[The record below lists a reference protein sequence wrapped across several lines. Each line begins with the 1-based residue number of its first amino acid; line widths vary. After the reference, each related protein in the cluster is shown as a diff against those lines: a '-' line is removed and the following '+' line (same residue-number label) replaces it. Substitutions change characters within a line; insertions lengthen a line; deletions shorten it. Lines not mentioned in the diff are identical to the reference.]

1 MNRADIQKQIPEIR
15 KQVSV
20 FVPLSDWRLLRDEAI
35 RRRKPMAELC
45 RGWMEPELNRIRRR
59 CQAGTPAPADSR

>member
-1 MNRADIQKQIPEIR
+1 MIRPDIRKPIPEIR

-35 RRRKPMAELC
+35 RRRKPMTELC
-45 RGWMEPELNRIRRR
+45 RGWIEPQLNRLRRLNLPPSAR
-59 CQAGTPAPADSR
+59 TPVE